1 MRRVSRR
8 ICRWSKSRDESTL
21 RPRVSRR
28 LHVSNTCK
36 VDVLML
42 TFDSTPWLVQ
52 RRRTCPICKG
62 DVVRSMA
69 HADQQ
74 SDQRQE
80 GEIRSD
86 DIQARAAE
94 TVNNSP
100 TAAIPILP
108 RIDDSDDDSD
118 VERGTDTV
126 EPSSSNSQSVS
137 APRSAWRNLVSGNLS
152 NLSGDTVWR
161 QTPAD
166 RNR

>member
-1 MRRVSRR
+1 
-8 ICRWSKSRDESTL
+8 
-21 RPRVSRR
+21 
-28 LHVSNTCK
+28 
-36 VDVLML
+36 
-42 TFDSTPWLVQ
+42 
-52 RRRTCPICKG
+52 
-62 DVVRSMA
+62 MA